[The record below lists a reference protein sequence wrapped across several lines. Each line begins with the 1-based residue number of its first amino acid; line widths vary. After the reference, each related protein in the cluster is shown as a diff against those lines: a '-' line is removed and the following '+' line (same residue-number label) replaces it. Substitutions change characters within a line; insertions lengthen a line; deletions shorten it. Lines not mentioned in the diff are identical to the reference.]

1 MKLLPY
7 VIVLGLGAIGGASVR
22 GLEPRT
28 AAQGTTSQ
36 WEYASV
42 EFSEVRGTER
52 VLVCVFRDNGC
63 ASLPETPAPQT
74 ESLRGAVGVP
84 LALDARVVAAI
95 ARLGVDGWELVGDGV
110 TGRCEA
116 CTRFYF
122 KRSRPRSD

>member
-7 VIVLGLGAIGGASVR
+7 VIALGLGAMVGASVR
-22 GLEPRT
+22 TFEPWA
-28 AAQGTTSQ
+28 AAQASGISQ

-42 EFSEVRGTER
+42 EFSEVRGAER
-52 VLVCVFRDNGC
+52 VLVCAFRDSGC
-63 ASLPETPAPQT
+63 ESVATASAPIAG
-74 ESLRGAVGVP
+74 SSRDAAGSVS

-95 ARLGVDGWELVGDGV
+95 ARLGLDGWELVGDGV

-122 KRSRPRSD
+122 KRLRQR